1 MRKNISLLITIVFV
15 SAFLFSCG
23 GKDNK
28 TDITGKFDLS
38 YKFNK
43 GDNFKYKLSTISTS
57 EESVQADSSMKSSNS
72 QSDSYVIGFEV
83 VDVDADK
90 IAEMNINISSIKVD
104 VNANGQ
110 QISFDTSKN
119 PNKEEQQKFWQYAM
133 QYSTPFRARVNPKG
147 EVVEVSRL
155 DKMIDK
161 MNSLQQQKREL
172 TAAERSKLSQDLSDG
187 IIRPL
192 IQLIF
197 RELPKKSIAKDSSW
211 QKSYPG
217 QLSVFKIE
225 NVANFKLDDIV
236 KVKDENQAK
245 INVNLSVKWEGEKKG
260 EQQGIKYN
268 FEDPKI
274 TGSGSILFNIDKGLL
289 TKSETLTTVELVAHI
304 EGKDATQKILKTV
317 RRDLSTNKNIIELI
331 AE

>member
-1 MRKNISLLITIVFV
+1 
-15 SAFLFSCG
+15 
-23 GKDNK
+23 
-28 TDITGKFDLS
+28 
-38 YKFNK
+38 
-43 GDNFKYKLSTISTS
+43 
-57 EESVQADSSMKSSNS
+57 
-72 QSDSYVIGFEV
+72 
-83 VDVDADK
+83 
-90 IAEMNINISSIKVD
+90 
-104 VNANGQ
+104 
-110 QISFDTSKN
+110 
-119 PNKEEQQKFWQYAM
+119 
-133 QYSTPFRARVNPKG
+133 
-147 EVVEVSRL
+147 
-155 DKMIDK
+155 
-161 MNSLQQQKREL
+161 
-172 TAAERSKLSQDLSDG
+172 
-187 IIRPL
+187 
-192 IQLIF
+192 LIF